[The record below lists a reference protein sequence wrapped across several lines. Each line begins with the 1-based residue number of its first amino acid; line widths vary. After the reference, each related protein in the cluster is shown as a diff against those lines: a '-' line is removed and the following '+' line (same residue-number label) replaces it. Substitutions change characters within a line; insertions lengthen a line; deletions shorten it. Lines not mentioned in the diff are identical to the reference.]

1 MKNDRSGK
9 LNAYKSAHKSNQKQG
24 TNVETGI
31 PNTDVLG
38 MQEVNQANMGQIHT
52 STSQNTSG
60 KTGKNNLK
68 KGKL

>member
-1 MKNDRSGK
+1 MKSDRSEK
-9 LNAYKSAHKSNQKQG
+9 LSAYKSAHKSNQKRG
-24 TNVETGI
+24 ANLETGI

-38 MQEVNQANMGQIHT
+38 MQEVNQANTDKIHT
-52 STSQNTSG
+52 STLQNTSG